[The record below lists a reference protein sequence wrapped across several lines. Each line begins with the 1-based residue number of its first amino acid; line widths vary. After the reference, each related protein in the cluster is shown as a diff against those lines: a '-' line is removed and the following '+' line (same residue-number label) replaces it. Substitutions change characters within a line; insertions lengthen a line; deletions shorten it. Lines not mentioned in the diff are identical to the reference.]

1 MSKNFITKEGLKEL
15 KKELDYLIKVK
26 RPEILKQLQ
35 EAREQG
41 DLSENADY
49 DAAKNAQ
56 AQIEGRIKEL
66 QDQIDNSTIIEKGA
80 KKSGSENDIVK
91 LSSIVTIYD
100 VSDKKEYTYQILGS
114 TESDPAN
121 NKISNECQ
129 LAKSILGKKVG
140 DEIIVK
146 GVENPYKVIIKKIS

>member
-15 KKELDYLIKVK
+15 KKELDHLIKVK

-66 QDQIDNSTIIEKGA
+66 QDQIDNSTIIEDN
-80 KKSGSENDIVK
+80 KKSGSGNDVVK
-91 LSSIVTIYD
+91 LSSTVTIYD